1 MTVESRVPNR
11 AALGAALGQNR
22 PPHSIGITGRIR
34 PEYAVALDGLSKC
47 PTGSGIVSSTHR
59 RLGQPSVVGRA
70 GIEARRRPERGRRL
84 RELPRLQ
91 LRLALSVPLVG
102 TALGLG
108 ATLDDQQRGTN
119 HHPAQAS

>member
-1 MTVESRVPNR
+1 MAIQCRPAFQRVGGDVIAP
-11 AALGAALGQNR
+11 G
-22 PPHSIGITGRIR
+22 T
-34 PEYAVALDGLSKC
+34 VALDGLGKC
-47 PTGSGIVSSTHR
+47 PTGSSIVSSTHR
-59 RLGQPSVVGRA
+59 RLGQPAVVGRA

-102 TALGLG
+102 TALGLS

-119 HHPAQAS
+119 HHPAQASEQTELALHG